1 MLGSFG
7 LPSRPC
13 RHTFEATK
21 FRCTCNSQSVWCDLK
36 VGQYSK
42 KLWHLSHQ
50 NNVVVSRSRRQR
62 LLRYAIKILPALLKY
77 VDDHDYLMLC
87 GEFKVNFK
95 CKIFLFPHLPEKTKT
110 ISSAKYQEE
119 ARVKHQ
125 EIQKQLLR
133 MSCVSSRI
141 KRPCTSYFV

>member
-13 RHTFEATK
+13 RHTFEAKK
-21 FRCTCNSQSVWCDLK
+21 FRCTCNSQSVLCDLK

-95 CKIFLFPHLPEKTKT
+95 CKIFLFHIFLERPKQDPPRNIKK
-110 ISSAKYQEE
+110 
-119 ARVKHQ
+119 KH
-125 EIQKQLLR
+125 E
-133 MSCVSSRI
+133 
-141 KRPCTSYFV
+141 